1 VTIGLRWG
9 AATDVGRNRANNED
23 SSLVTDSLFAV
34 ADGMGGHRAGEVA
47 SQIAVA
53 ALRAGFDEAT
63 TDGLREAVRHANEAV
78 YSQGMSDP
86 DLRGMGT
93 TLVAVAVVDTEVD
106 GDGEQIAFANVGDSR
121 IYLLRDGELEQLT
134 DDHTVVD
141 EMVREG
147 RLDPVEAETHPQRH
161 IITRA
166 LGIDEDVAVDAGE
179 VTPFVG
185 DRFLLCSDGLSN
197 EVDTARMASVLRRI
211 EDPTDAANEL
221 VRLALENGGRDNI
234 TVVLVDVVDDGDRA
248 LAAARSADKSG
259 IHRDPDLAGFTTAG
273 ERADNGRAAAATKA
287 EGRPKRA
294 GPRPKRFTWRVTVFV
309 LAIVVVLAGAA
320 GTVGWYARHTYY
332 VGFDGDEVV
341 VYKGRPGGVLW
352 FDPTVEQRT
361 GIDRADV
368 PPSAVPRLRDGVQEG
383 SAAEAESYVRN
394 LQDDISPT
402 TSTTATSSTTSTSS
416 TTTTTTTLPT
426 GSTVPGN

>member
-1 VTIGLRWG
+1 VSIGLRWG
-9 AATDVGRNRANNED
+9 AATDVGRNRTNNED
-23 SSLVTDSLFAV
+23 SSLVAESLFAV
-34 ADGMGGHRAGEVA
+34 ADGMGGHQAGEVA

-53 ALRAGFDEAT
+53 ALRAGFDEHT
-63 TDGLREAVRHANEAV
+63 TDGLREAVRQANEAV
-78 YSQGMSDP
+78 YRQGMSDP

-93 TLVAVAVVDTEVD
+93 TLVAVAVVGT
-106 GDGEQIAFANVGDSR
+106 GDNGDSEQIAFVNVGDSR

-166 LGIDEDVAVDAGE
+166 LGIDEDVAVDTGE
-179 VTPFVG
+179 VMPFAG

-197 EVDTARMASVLRRI
+197 EVDSARMASVLRRI

-248 LAAARSADKSG
+248 LAAARSATATG
-259 IHRDPDLAGFTTAG
+259 VHHDLAGFTTAG
-273 ERADNGRAAAATKA
+273 ERDDNGRAAAAGKA
-287 EGRPKRA
+287 EERPKRS
-294 GPRPKRFTWRVTVFV
+294 GRRPRRFTWRVAAFV
-309 LAIVVVLAGAA
+309 LAVVVVLAGAA
-320 GTVGWYARHTYY
+320 GAIGWYARHTYF

-341 VYKGRPGGVLW
+341 VFQGRPGGVLW

-368 PPSAVPRLRDGVQEG
+368 PESALPRLRDGIQEG
-383 SAAEAESYVRN
+383 SMAEAQAFVRN
-394 LQDDISPT
+394 LEEDINPPTTTT
-402 TSTTATSSTTSTSS
+402 TSTTSTT
-416 TTTTTTTLPT
+416 TTIPTTTTTLPAAT
-426 GSTVPGN
+426 TVPGN